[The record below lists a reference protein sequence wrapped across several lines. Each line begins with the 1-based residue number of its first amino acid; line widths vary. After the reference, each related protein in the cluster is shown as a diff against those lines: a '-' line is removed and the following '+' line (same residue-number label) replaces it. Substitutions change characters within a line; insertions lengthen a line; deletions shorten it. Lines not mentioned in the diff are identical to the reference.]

1 MKKTPPKKEKNINL
15 NNLTHHFFASPQ
27 GLNKHFAEV
36 VHAYY

>member
-1 MKKTPPKKEKNINL
+1 MKKTPLKKEKSINL
-15 NNLTHHFFASPQ
+15 NNLASPQ